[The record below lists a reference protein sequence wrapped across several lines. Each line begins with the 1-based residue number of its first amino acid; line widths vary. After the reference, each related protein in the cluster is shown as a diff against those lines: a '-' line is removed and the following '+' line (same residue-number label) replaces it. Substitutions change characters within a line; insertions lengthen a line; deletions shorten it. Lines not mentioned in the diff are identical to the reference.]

1 MRGVGQLRRGWVALS
16 ALMLA
21 GLLLS
26 GCKTVQGGP
35 DRLYTVPEE
44 VAQARTMLDV
54 AAPDGIP
61 GLVERYYR
69 ERDEGVRKFLRND
82 IIARRMYIINVEYS
96 EYEEALTNE
105 RQKVGFFT
113 TAAATGLGIAST
125 LTTPIRSAQILAG
138 AGAAVLATR
147 AAYDSEVIVAKTIQ
161 IAQGQMNAL
170 RDQKAKVIQ
179 SKTGFSTFDYPLSA
193 ALNDLE
199 DLYRAGTLTAGLIK
213 AAGDAGTAAQIA
225 AISKDSVFTGT
236 FGRDDSSDLLQNYIT
251 PGGKVSAAR
260 VRTLNGLLLEMGQK
274 VDVRTIIDAVE
285 AAPLRNLL
293 IAFAASK
300 GIDLRK

>member
-1 MRGVGQLRRGWVALS
+1 MCGVGQLRRKWVALS

-44 VAQARTMLDV
+44 VAQARGLLEV
-54 AAPDGIP
+54 APDGIP
-61 GLVERYYR
+61 GLVARYYASV
-69 ERDEGVRKFLRND
+69 DETQRIFFRNE
-82 IIARRMYIINVEYS
+82 IISRRMYIIDVEYS

-105 RQKVGFFT
+105 RQKLGFFT
-113 TAAATGLGIAST
+113 TTAAAGLGIASS

-138 AGAAVLATR
+138 VGAAVLATR

-161 IAQGQMNAL
+161 IAQGQMRAL

-179 SKTGFSTFDYPLSA
+179 TKIGLSTIVYPLSA
-193 ALNDLE
+193 ALHDLE

-213 AAGDAGTAAQIA
+213 AAGDAGRAAEIA
-225 AISKDSVFTGT
+225 AISKDAAFSGT
-236 FGRDDSSDLLQNYIT
+236 FGRDDTSDILQNFIA
-251 PGGKVSAAR
+251 PGGKVNNTR
-260 VRTLNGLLLEMGQK
+260 VRTLNGLLLEMGYK
-274 VDVRTIIDAVE
+274 MDVRTIIDAVE
-285 AAPLRNLL
+285 AAPIRALL
-293 IAFAASK
+293 IPFAASK
-300 GIDLRK
+300 GINLRS